1 MNAEDL
7 LKGWGLKII
16 ASDLCGK
23 LDLKTMDD
31 IKSLSNERIDGLDIK
46 PAQKRI
52 LKELRDVCVSGR
64 YEEERRRRQE
74 VADELMREP
83 AFVGDVDETSIEP
96 VDIRTLLCRMKQFL

>member
-7 LKGWGLKII
+7 LKRFGLKRI
-16 ASDLCGK
+16 ASDLCTK
-23 LDLKTMDD
+23 LNLKTMDD

-46 PAQKRI
+46 PAQKKI

-64 YEEERRRRQE
+64 YEEEIRRQQE
-74 VADELMREP
+74 VANELNHRP
-83 AFVGDVDETSIEP
+83 VFVGNVDETSIEP

>member
-7 LKGWGLKII
+7 LKGWGLTRI
-16 ASDLCGK
+16 ASDLCRQ

-31 IKSLSNERIDGLDIK
+31 IKSLSNESIDGLDIK
-46 PAQKRI
+46 PAQKMI

-64 YEEERRRRQE
+64 YEEEKIRRQE
-74 VADELMREP
+74 VADELKREP
-83 AFVGDVDETSIEP
+83 AFVGDVSETCIEP